1 MESSCQEVISLAE
14 KVLNDGEITEEEAK
28 RLIRTCLLYTSRCV

>member
-14 KVLNDGEITEEEAK
+14 KVLNGGEITEEEAK
-28 RLIRTCLLYTSRCV
+28 RLIRTKDG